1 MTRNAA
7 LLWFALA
14 AVLVL
19 AVGAVIAGVLA
30 ATLSGWMALCV
41 LGLAVATVA
50 VAAWS
55 CFTPNTSNFGPVITG
70 RGVQARMMALTFD
83 DGPSGDVTP
92 RILDALAERGA
103 RATFFVLGRHVDAHP
118 EVAARIVNEGHEL
131 ASHGYDH
138 SILTFTGTAGV
149 QEQLRRTE
157 EALARIDA
165 DRPPRLFRAPHGFRT
180 PFVSRAAQRAGYRIV
195 GWTKGV
201 WDTAAPGVETIVRR
215 SVEGFRP
222 GAVLLLH
229 DADGSGAGGDRSQT
243 AEAVPPIVD
252 AAAEQGY
259 ELVTVSE
266 LAAHAPSRRMSRIR
280 LAVGVAVVV
289 VLVELARR
297 KLNLGVINTVDIGWW
312 WVLAAVAANFVSI
325 LFKAVVWRA
334 TIDAVPEIP
343 AVGYADVIP
352 ALFVGFLLNTVL
364 FARLGEIARIGVLRR
379 RLRQRGVDVKIA
391 TVAGTAVSEQIVLGL
406 ALVTVVLGM
415 AFVLSV
421 PSWARN
427 AAIALAVALVVIGLG
442 LVGLEVYSR
451 YRRRRR
457 RGDRDL
463 AVAWWQAAL
472 RQGEQLLYAVAQGQR
487 ILRDP
492 KKGSIAVS
500 AGVASWVAQIVGI
513 LWAMNAFGIHLG
525 LGAAGIVFLTSTL
538 VQLFTLVPLNVGVFQ
553 GAIYL
558 PLTTTY
564 NVDGSRALAFGIGLQ
579 LIEAVLGVG
588 VGFYFLSREGLS
600 LAEARTFSDVEDE
613 PPESLPSPSE
623 AEEPVGRRP

>member
-1 MTRNAA
+1 VTRNAA
-7 LLWFALA
+7 LLWFVLA
-14 AVLVL
+14 ALLFL

-30 ATLSGWMALCV
+30 ATLSVWMGLGVLALA
-41 LGLAVATVA
+41 LAIVAI
-50 VAAWS
+50 AAWS
-55 CFTPNTSNFGPVITG
+55 CFSPNTSNFGPVITG

-83 DGPSGDVTP
+83 DGPSDDVTP
-92 RILDALAERGA
+92 RILDALAERRA
-103 RATFFVLGRHVDAHP
+103 RATFFVLGRQVEAHP
-118 EVAARIVNEGHEL
+118 EVAARILSEGHEL

-149 QEQLRRTE
+149 REQLRRTE

-165 DRPPRLFRAPHGFRT
+165 DPPPRLFRAPHGFRN

-266 LAAHAPSRRMSRIR
+266 LAARAPSRRMSRIR
-280 LAVGVAVVV
+280 LAVAAAVVV

-312 WVLAAVAANFVSI
+312 WVLAAVAANFLSI
-325 LFKAVVWRA
+325 MFKAVVWRA

-343 AVGYADVIP
+343 PVGYADVIP

-391 TVAGTAVSEQIVLGL
+391 TVAGTAVSEQIVLGV

-427 AAIALAVALVVIGLG
+427 AAIALAVALVVIALG

-564 NVDGSRALAFGIGLQ
+564 NVDGGRALAFGIGLQ

-613 PPESLPSPSE
+613 PSEPLPSPSE
-623 AEEPVGRRP
+623 AGEPVGRRP

>member
-1 MTRNAA
+1 VTRNGALARFGLAA
-7 LLWFALA
+7 LL
-14 AVLVL
+14 
-19 AVGAVIAGVLA
+19 VLA
-30 ATLSGWMALCV
+30 AGAVLAGILAATVSVWMG
-41 LGLAVATVA
+41 LGLLALAVAFVA
-50 VAAWS
+50 VAGWT
-55 CFTPNTSNFGPVITG
+55 CFTPNTTAFGPVITG

-83 DGPSGDVTP
+83 DGPSPDVTP

-103 RATFFVLGRHVDAHP
+103 RATFFVLGRHVEAHP
-118 EVAARIVNEGHEL
+118 EIAVRIQEEGHEL

-149 QEQLRRTE
+149 REQLRRTE
-157 EALARIDA
+157 EALVGIGAS
-165 DRPPRLFRAPHGFRT
+165 PLPRLFRAPHGFRN
-180 PFVSRAAQRAGYRIV
+180 PFVSRAAQRAGYRVV

-215 SVEGFRP
+215 CVQGFRP

-243 AEAVPPIVD
+243 ADAVPRVVD

-266 LAAHAPSRRMSRIR
+266 LAARAPSRRMSRIR
-280 LAVGVAVVV
+280 LAVAAAVVV

-325 LFKAVVWRA
+325 SFKAVVWRA

-343 AVGYADVIP
+343 PVGYSDVFP

-379 RLRQRGVDVKIA
+379 RLRQRGVDVDIA

-406 ALVTVVLGM
+406 ALVVVVLGM

-421 PSWARN
+421 PTWAKH
-427 AAIALAVALVVIGLG
+427 AAIALAVALVVIALG

-451 YRRRRR
+451 YRARRRH
-457 RGDRDL
+457 GDRDL

-500 AGVASWVAQIVGI
+500 AGVASWIAQILGI
-513 LWAMNAFGIHLG
+513 LWALNAFGIHKG
-525 LGAAGIVFLTSTL
+525 LGAAAIVFLASTL

-564 NVDGSRALAFGIGLQ
+564 NVDGGRALAFGIGLQ

-600 LAEARTFSDVEDE
+600 LAEARTFADVDEE
-613 PPESLPSPSE
+613 PPEPLTSPSE
-623 AEEPVGRRP
+623 EEAPVGRRP

>member
-1 MTRNAA
+1 VTRNAA

-30 ATLSGWMALCV
+30 ATLSVWMGLGV
-41 LGLAVATVA
+41 LALAVAIVA

-55 CFTPNTSNFGPVITG
+55 CFSPNTSNFGPVITG

-83 DGPSGDVTP
+83 DGPSEDVTP
-92 RILDALAERGA
+92 RVLDALAERGA

-118 EVAARIVNEGHEL
+118 EVASRILNEGHEL

-157 EALARIDA
+157 EALARIEVD
-165 DRPPRLFRAPHGFRT
+165 PLPRLFRAPHGFRN

-266 LAAHAPSRRMSRIR
+266 LAARAPSRRMSRIR
-280 LAVGVAVVV
+280 LAVAAAVVV

-325 LFKAVVWRA
+325 MFKAVVWRA

-343 AVGYADVIP
+343 EVGYADVIP

-391 TVAGTAVSEQIVLGL
+391 TVAGTAVSEQIVLGV
-406 ALVTVVLGM
+406 ALVMVVLAM

-427 AAIALAVALVVIGLG
+427 AAIALAVALVVIALG

-472 RQGEQLLYAVAQGQR
+472 RQGEQLLYAVVQGQR

-564 NVDGSRALAFGIGLQ
+564 NVDGARALAFGIGLQ

-613 PPESLPSPSE
+613 PSEPLPSPSE
-623 AEEPVGRRP
+623 AGEPVGRRP